1 MCLNEEYKHMHIY
14 LAVRPIKKKKE
25 KKKNNY
31 NFLFT
36 WNRKKKAS
44 ERGKSK
50 QRFCSKLKNH
60 LPVITLHFHLI
71 TPARLREKVQNICE
85 SIK

>member
-25 KKKNNY
+25 KKKTIITFY
-31 NFLFT
+31 SHGT
-36 WNRKKKAS
+36 GKKAS

-50 QRFCSKLKNH
+50 RRFCSKLKNH

-71 TPARLREKVQNICE
+71 TPRLREKVQNICE

>member
-14 LAVRPIKKKKE
+14 LAVRPIKKKK
-25 KKKNNY
+25 KKKKQ
-31 NFLFT
+31 LQLSIHMEQE
-36 WNRKKKAS
+36 KKAS